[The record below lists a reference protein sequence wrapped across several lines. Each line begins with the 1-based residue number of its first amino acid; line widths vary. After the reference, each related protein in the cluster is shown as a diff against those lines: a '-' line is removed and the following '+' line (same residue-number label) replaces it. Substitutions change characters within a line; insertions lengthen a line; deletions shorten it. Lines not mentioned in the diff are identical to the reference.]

1 MSAREFLR
9 HNRWQK
15 LLSLLLAML
24 IWFTVKQGLERGGG
38 LPVVPDGNT
47 RPFEHVPVRVLTATA
62 SPAAFRVT
70 PSEVTVVL
78 RGRPD
83 TLARLRPQD
92 VEVYVNLADNPP
104 TNASRR
110 AVRVN
115 APGCQVGS
123 VSPQVVTIDLPA
135 PSDNRSPTSH

>member
-1 MSAREFLR
+1 MSTREFLR

-38 LPVVPDGNT
+38 FPVVPDGTT
-47 RPFEHVPVRVLTATA
+47 RPFDHLPIRVLAGPVPEA
-62 SPAAFRVT
+62 VRVT
-70 PSEVTVVL
+70 PAEVTVVL

-83 TLARLRPQD
+83 VLARLRPQD
-92 VEVYVNLADNPP
+92 VDVYVTLADLPS
-104 TNASRR
+104 TNAVRR

-123 VSPQVVTIDLPA
+123 VSPEEVLIER
-135 PSDNRSPTSH
+135 PSPPDNRIPSNH